1 MKLFNMLSLSLL
13 LQLLLL
19 PGIANAQETKAAAPV
34 VILETTLG
42 DISIELNPEKAPV
55 TVSNFLSYVDSG
67 YYDGTVFHRVIPKFM
82 VQGGGFD
89 PQLQQKATAPPI
101 VNEAKN
107 RLHNERGT
115 IAMARTNNPNSAT
128 SQFFINVRMNS
139 SLDWSERNPGYAVF
153 GKVVAGMDTVDAM
166 VLQPTASV
174 GMHQDV
180 PVEPIIIEKAYLK
193 TP

>member
-1 MKLFNMLSLSLL
+1 MKLFNMLSLGLL

-19 PGIANAQETKAAAPV
+19 PGIANAQEIKAAKPV
-34 VILETTLG
+34 VILQTTLG

-67 YYDGTVFHRVIPKFM
+67 FYDGTVFHRVIPNFM

-107 RLHNERGT
+107 GLHNERGT
-115 IAMARTNNPNSAT
+115 IAMARTNNPDSAT
-128 SQFFINVRMNS
+128 SQFFINLRMNS

-153 GKVVAGMDTVDAM
+153 GKVIAGMDTVDAM
-166 VLQPTASV
+166 VLQPTDSV

>member
-1 MKLFNMLSLSLL
+1 MKLFNMLSLGLL

-19 PGIANAQETKAAAPV
+19 PGIVNAQEKKAAAPV
-34 VILETTLG
+34 VILQTTLG
-42 DISIELNPEKAPV
+42 DISIELNPEKAPI

-67 YYDGTVFHRVIPKFM
+67 YYDGTVFHRVIPNFM

-107 RLHNERGT
+107 RLHNERAT
-115 IAMARTNNPNSAT
+115 IAMARTNNPDSAT
-128 SQFFINVRMNS
+128 SQFFINLRMNS
-139 SLDWSERNPGYAVF
+139 SLDWYERNPGYAVF
-153 GKVVAGMDTVDAM
+153 GKVIAGMDTVDAM
-166 VLQPTASV
+166 VLQPTGNV

-180 PVEPIIIEKAYLK
+180 PLEPIVIEKAYLK